1 MGNIRHPRRGSM
13 QFWPRSRAR
22 HPIARVRYWPAESKV
37 KPLGFIAYKAGM
49 THLMVN
55 DNHPKSLTKGES
67 IMLASTILECPP
79 LAVMGIA
86 FYKQTINGWL
96 KVASIMSPKVDKEL
110 ARAFPLAKKQV
121 KSFSEI
127 SDYDDVRLLVHTNP
141 KMLSIG
147 TKKPK
152 VLEIALGGKKEE
164 KVKYAQDVLGK
175 EITIDQVFD
184 AGNQLNIHGITKGKG
199 MQGTVKRF
207 GVPVRQHKAE
217 KTKRGIG
224 TLGSWHPNR
233 VEYTVAQSGKMGYH
247 LRTEYNKQ
255 IIKIG
260 KDGKDVAVKGGIIHY
275 GVLDN
280 AYALIKGSV
289 MGPKKAPVL
298 LTHASRPNLHFV
310 KDAPEVTYISL
321 EN

>member
-13 QFWPRSRAR
+13 QFWPRSRAK
-22 HPIARVRYWPAESKV
+22 HAIARVRYWPAESKT
-37 KPLGFIAYKAGM
+37 KPLGFIAFKAGM

-55 DNHPKSLTKGES
+55 DNRPKSLTKGES
-67 IMLASTILECPP
+67 IMLPSTILECPP
-79 LAVMGIA
+79 LTVMGIA
-86 FYKQTINGWL
+86 FYKHTISGWQKTATIL
-96 KVASIMSPKVDKEL
+96 APKLEKEL
-110 ARAFPLAKKQV
+110 SRTLPLPKKQV

-127 SDYDDVRLLVHTNP
+127 SDYDHVRLLVHTNP
-141 KMLSIG
+141 KLAINS
-147 TKKPK
+147 KKPK
-152 VLEIALGGKKEE
+152 LLEIALGGSKDDQI
-164 KVKYAQDVLGK
+164 KYAREKLGR
-175 EITIDQVFD
+175 EINIHEVFE
-184 AGNQLNIHGITKGKG
+184 AGNQINIHGITKGKG

-255 IIKIG
+255 ILKIG
-260 KDGKDVAVKGGIIHY
+260 PDGKELAVKGGIIRY
-275 GVLDN
+275 GLLDN
-280 AYALIKGSV
+280 AYAFIRGSVVGPKKGSV
-289 MGPKKAPVL
+289 L
-298 LTHASRPNLHFV
+298 LTPATRPNRHFI
-310 KDAPEVTYISL
+310 KDAPEITYVSL

>member
-13 QFWPRSRAR
+13 QFWPRSRAK
-22 HPIARVRYWPAESKV
+22 HAIARVRYWPAESKV
-37 KPLGFIAYKAGM
+37 KPLGFIAFKSGM

-55 DNHPKSLTKGES
+55 DNRPKSLTKGES
-67 IMLASTILECPP
+67 IMIPSTILECPP
-79 LAVMGIA
+79 LTVMGVA
-86 FYKQTINGWL
+86 FYQHTINGWQ
-96 KVASIMSPKVDKEL
+96 KIASIMAPKADKEL
-110 ARAFPLAKKQV
+110 ARAFPLPKKQV

-127 SDYDDVRLLVHTNP
+127 SEYDDLRLLVHTNP
-141 KMLSIG
+141 KLTSIG

-152 VLEIALGGKKEE
+152 VLEIALGGNKAE
-164 KVKYAQDVLGK
+164 KAKYTQDMLGK
-175 EITIDQVFD
+175 EITIDQVFEP
-184 AGNQLNIHGITKGKG
+184 GNQLNIHGITKGKG

-255 IIKIG
+255 ILKIG
-260 KDGKDVAVKGGIIHY
+260 KEGKELAVKGGIVRY
-275 GVLDN
+275 GLLDN

-289 MGPKKAPVL
+289 MGPKKAAVL
-298 LTHASRPNLHFV
+298 LTHATRPNPHFV
-310 KDAPEVTYISL
+310 KDAPEVTYVSL

>member
-13 QFWPRSRAR
+13 QFWPRSRAK
-22 HPIARVRYWPAESKV
+22 HPIARVRYWPAEQKV
-37 KPLGFIAYKAGM
+37 KPLGFIAFKAGM

-55 DNHPKSLTKGES
+55 DNRPKSLTKGES
-67 IMLASTILECPP
+67 IMLPSTILECPP
-79 LAVMGIA
+79 LAVMGVA
-86 FYKQTINGWL
+86 FYKQTINGWQ
-96 KVASIMSPKVDKEL
+96 KVASILTPKVDKEL
-110 ARAFPLAKKQV
+110 ARTFPQHKKQL

-141 KMLSIG
+141 KMTSIG
-147 TKKPK
+147 AKKPT
-152 VLEIALGGKKEE
+152 VLEMAIGGNKED
-164 KVKYAQDVLGK
+164 KVKYAQEVLGK
-175 EITIDQVFD
+175 EITIDQVFE

-199 MQGTVKRF
+199 VQGTVKRF
-207 GVPVRQHKAE
+207 GVPIRQHKAE

-260 KDGKDVAVKGGIIHY
+260 KDGKEVAVKGGIIHY
-275 GVLDN
+275 GRLDN
-280 AYALIKGSV
+280 AYAFIKGSV
-289 MGPKKAPVL
+289 MGPKKAAVV
-298 LTHASRPNLHFV
+298 LTHATRPNIHFV

>member
-1 MGNIRHPRRGSM
+1 M
-13 QFWPRSRAR
+13 QFWPRSRAK
-22 HPIARVRYWPAESKV
+22 HAIARIRYWPTESKV

-55 DNHPKSLTKGES
+55 DNRPKSLTKGES
-67 IMLASTILECPP
+67 IMLPSTILECPP
-79 LAVMGIA
+79 LAVMGVA
-86 FYKQTINGWL
+86 FYKHTINGWQKIATIL
-96 KVASIMSPKVDKEL
+96 APKLEKEL
-110 ARAFPLAKKQV
+110 SRMLPLPKKPL

-141 KMLSIG
+141 KLAINS
-147 TKKPK
+147 KKPK
-152 VLEIALGGKKEE
+152 VLELAIGGSREGKI
-164 KVKYAQDVLGK
+164 KYAQEKLGGEIAISDVF
-175 EITIDQVFD
+175 E
-184 AGNQLNIHGITKGKG
+184 AGNQINIHGITKGKG

-260 KDGKDVAVKGGIIHY
+260 KDGKELAVKGGLVRY
-275 GVLDN
+275 GRLDN
-280 AYALIKGSV
+280 AYAFIKGSV
-289 MGPKKAPVL
+289 MGPKKAAVL
-298 LTHASRPNLHFV
+298 LTHATRPNLHFV